1 MLAVVRPII
10 KKKKILYLQVA
21 GGIICGE
28 NIQESMI
35 RECAEEA
42 SISEEL
48 ARTATPA
55 GCVRYCTETI
65 PSPIIP
71 FLLPKVLVGVGVA
84 GEGGGRGRT
93 SLDELSHCCL
103 YYFSCKA
110 KHLKTCGK
118 IYFLF
123 SLGILVNGILER
135 CFSQH
140 SGHHHQSCFLT
151 KLSQSPDFL

>member
-1 MLAVVRPII
+1 MQNINLGIRSII
-10 KKKKILYLQVA
+10 LPDSFCARCSQTHYKKKILYLQVA

-65 PSPIIP
+65 PSPIIL
-71 FLLPKVLVGVGVA
+71 FRLPKVLVGVGVA
-84 GEGGGRGRT
+84 GEGGGGAGHCLM
-93 SLDELSHCCL
+93 SSHIVVFIIFL
-103 YYFSCKA
+103 VKQNISKLVEKY
-110 KHLKTCGK
+110 
-118 IYFLF
+118 IFLF
-123 SLGILVNGILER
+123 SLG
-135 CFSQH
+135 
-140 SGHHHQSCFLT
+140 
-151 KLSQSPDFL
+151 